1 MEAFVQM
8 PLETYD
14 VLKSNNEYL
23 KRELKE
29 EQESHSEDVAQAKK
43 EINDLVEKI
52 EKYKQY
58 ILECRCRWIDVD
70 NDSLEKLLSDDSWNY
85 GMNCKDELLKLGFTK
100 QEMDAFILDRY
111 EELVNEHF
119 EEKQETNL
127 DHYKDEILE
136 NCLDSLA
143 VVKGRPKLC
152 YKTSCNDCDFKLV
165 QKECHNKVKD
175 WLKQTHKKPTY
186 KLTQFEYDL
195 LQHFSVDFKFKEM
208 GLLKEMKEKGHFK
221 NINGDELIK
230 DILESCEVIK

>member
-1 MEAFVQM
+1 MNAKEMFKQLGYEFEKEYTRHGVND
-8 PLETYD
+8 TYRYNKCSKPND
-14 VLKSNNEYL
+14 SVIFYLDGKQIIIYQTFNTIHVNEL
-23 KRELKE
+23 QAIIQQCKELGWLDE
-29 EQESHSEDVAQAKK
+29 EQRE
-43 EINDLVEKI
+43 
-52 EKYKQY
+52 
-58 ILECRCRWIDVD
+58 
-70 NDSLEKLLSDDSWNY
+70 
-85 GMNCKDELLKLGFTK
+85 
-100 QEMDAFILDRY
+100 
-111 EELVNEHF
+111 
-119 EEKQETNL
+119 ETNL

>member
-1 MEAFVQM
+1 MDAKEMFKQLGYEFEKEYTGDGVND
-8 PLETYD
+8 TYRYNKCSRPND
-14 VLKSNNEYL
+14 SVIFYLDGKQIIIYQTFNTIHVNEL
-23 KRELKE
+23 QAIIQQCKELGWLDE
-29 EQESHSEDVAQAKK
+29 EQRE
-43 EINDLVEKI
+43 
-52 EKYKQY
+52 
-58 ILECRCRWIDVD
+58 
-70 NDSLEKLLSDDSWNY
+70 
-85 GMNCKDELLKLGFTK
+85 
-100 QEMDAFILDRY
+100 
-111 EELVNEHF
+111 
-119 EEKQETNL
+119 ETNL

>member
-1 MEAFVQM
+1 MNAKEMFKQLGYEFEYTRDGVND
-8 PLETYD
+8 TYRYN
-14 VLKSNNEYL
+14 KCS
-23 KRELKE
+23 RP
-29 EQESHSEDVAQAKK
+29 
-43 EINDLVEKI
+43 
-52 EKYKQY
+52 
-58 ILECRCRWIDVD
+58 
-70 NDSLEKLLSDDSWNY
+70 NDSVIFYLDGKQIIIYQTFNTIHLNELQAIIQQCKELGWLESES
-85 GMNCKDELLKLGFTK
+85 
-100 QEMDAFILDRY
+100 
-111 EELVNEHF
+111 
-119 EEKQETNL
+119 KQETNL
-127 DHYKDEILE
+127 DHYKDETLE

-152 YKTSCNDCDFKLV
+152 YKTSCNNCDFKLI

-175 WLKQTHKKPTY
+175 WLKQPHIKPTY

>member
-1 MEAFVQM
+1 MNAKEMFKQLGYEFEKEYTM
-8 PLETYD
+8 CGENDTYRYNKCSRPND
-14 VLKSNNEYL
+14 SVIFYLDGKQIIIYQTFNTIHVNEL
-23 KRELKE
+23 QAIIQQCKELGWLDE
-29 EQESHSEDVAQAKK
+29 EQRE
-43 EINDLVEKI
+43 
-52 EKYKQY
+52 
-58 ILECRCRWIDVD
+58 
-70 NDSLEKLLSDDSWNY
+70 
-85 GMNCKDELLKLGFTK
+85 
-100 QEMDAFILDRY
+100 
-111 EELVNEHF
+111 
-119 EEKQETNL
+119 ETNL

>member
-1 MEAFVQM
+1 MATKENYQDAIMRMYNFCIS
-8 PLETYD
+8 
-14 VLKSNNEYL
+14 SNHPAQI
-23 KRELKE
+23 REQFTQDL
-29 EQESHSEDVAQAKK
+29 DFLAKLA
-43 EINDLVEKI
+43 E
-52 EKYKQY
+52 
-58 ILECRCRWIDVD
+58 
-70 NDSLEKLLSDDSWNY
+70 
-85 GMNCKDELLKLGFTK
+85 
-100 QEMDAFILDRY
+100 
-111 EELVNEHF
+111 EHF

-152 YKTSCNDCDFKLV
+152 YKTSCNDCDFKLI

-175 WLKQTHKKPTY
+175 WLKQPHIKPTY

>member
-1 MEAFVQM
+1 MNAKEMFKQLGYEFEYTRDGVND
-8 PLETYD
+8 TYRYN
-14 VLKSNNEYL
+14 KCS
-23 KRELKE
+23 RP
-29 EQESHSEDVAQAKK
+29 
-43 EINDLVEKI
+43 
-52 EKYKQY
+52 
-58 ILECRCRWIDVD
+58 
-70 NDSLEKLLSDDSWNY
+70 NDSVIFYLDGKQIIIYQTFNTIHLNELQAIIQQCKELGWLESES
-85 GMNCKDELLKLGFTK
+85 
-100 QEMDAFILDRY
+100 
-111 EELVNEHF
+111 
-119 EEKQETNL
+119 KQETNL

-152 YKTSCNDCDFKLV
+152 YKTSCNDCDFKLI

-175 WLKQTHKKPTY
+175 WLKQPHIKPTY